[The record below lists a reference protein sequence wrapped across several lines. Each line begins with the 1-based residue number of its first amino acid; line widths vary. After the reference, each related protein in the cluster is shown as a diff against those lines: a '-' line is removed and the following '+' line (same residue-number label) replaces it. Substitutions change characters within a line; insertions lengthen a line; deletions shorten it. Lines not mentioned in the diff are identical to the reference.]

1 VLRAFPEAFVHF
13 DMDANKAFKRQKYK
27 ASTGQHGIKRTGQEK
42 LFYADLLACITYV
55 SEYNKTPDFVI
66 VAGGAPGVHF
76 ARLVSMFPSSIE
88 WHLYDPECFT
98 HDLQDI
104 ANVHTHQ
111 QLYTQEDCSKWSK
124 YSNTLFL
131 SDIRNVNYTPNVEI
145 ITNLLHE
152 LSRIPRYTR
161 SQWER
166 KKAMELRTRIHKLR
180 QELEEMTLDDMTN
193 QAQMVRDTQAK
204 MAFVKFRLPYVSHR
218 TPQFYTYLKG
228 TVLFQP
234 MNRCNSTECRLMVVR
249 ENASVYADVHY
260 DVLRHEEQ
268 CAFINN
274 NMRPAWDKHAI
285 QILQDS
291 YEALRASQLTALR
304 ASQLTNE

>member
-1 VLRAFPEAFVHF
+1 MTVLRAFPEAFVHF

-88 WHLYDPECFT
+88 WHLYDPECFA

-111 QLYTQEDCSKWSK
+111 QLYTQVDCSKWSK
-124 YSNTLFL
+124 HSNTLFL

-152 LSRIPRYTR
+152 LSRTPRYTR
-161 SQWER
+161 KQGER
-166 KKAMELRTRIHKLR
+166 KKATELRTRIHKLR
-180 QELEEMTLDDMTN
+180 QELEEMALEDMTK
-193 QAQMVRDTQAK
+193 QAK
-204 MAFVKFRLPYVSHR
+204 MVTDTKAAMSFVKFRLPYASHR
-218 TPQFYTYLKG
+218 TRQFYTYLKG
-228 TVLFQP
+228 HVFFQP
-234 MNRCNSTECRLMVVR
+234 LNRCNSTECRLLVMR
-249 ENASVYADVHY
+249 ENASVYKQY
-260 DVLRHEEQ
+260 DVRRHEEQ

-274 NMRPAWDKHAI
+274 NMRPDWDKHGI
-285 QILQDS
+285 KILEDA
-291 YEALRASQLTALR
+291 YETQRALY
-304 ASQLTNE
+304 